1 MWVLHYMRSFH
12 FFSEGTCSFTKRLHL
27 RACWSWVDTWKR
39 EGTRSMNYWW
49 WLRNP
54 EVSSEKWCFL
64 DPKWCSILLAWSLS
78 WQNWPLKFKRTSPRR
93 QWPRRWFLW
102 AVCRTISSALSWI
115 PSLMIFEIRFLFVV
129 CRLSMCCCLTLRV
142 FWDCWLQLV
151 STVTG
156 DVHMQLSKKFWTG
169 PFEQTPWSPKI
180 KSKWVR
186 ARAVNQSILK
196 PSRRARADP
205 SWKGSVQKVL
215 FKIS

>member
-1 MWVLHYMRSFH
+1 MRSFH

-27 RACWSWVDTWKR
+27 RACWSWVDTWKT

-54 EVSSEKWCFL
+54 EVSSEKWCLL

-156 DVHMQLSKKFWTG
+156 DVHMQLATNAMDNDPASV
-169 PFEQTPWSPKI
+169 SC
-180 KSKWVR
+180 KSNEEVYIHTC
-186 ARAVNQSILK
+186 SM
-196 PSRRARADP
+196 
-205 SWKGSVQKVL
+205 VL
-215 FKIS
+215 FPHCALLAEQS

>member
-1 MWVLHYMRSFH
+1 MRSFH

-129 CRLSMCCCLTLRV
+129 CRLSFVYVLLLD
-142 FWDCWLQLV
+142 F
-151 STVTG
+151 
-156 DVHMQLSKKFWTG
+156 
-169 PFEQTPWSPKI
+169 
-180 KSKWVR
+180 
-186 ARAVNQSILK
+186 ASILRLLVAVGFNGHWWC
-196 PSRRARADP
+196 SYATSDQCNWYDLA
-205 SWKGSVQKVL
+205 SVVSPTKRCTYTFVQWCCFHMVFYLLNKAKML
-215 FKIS
+215 EFTATETKRSH